1 MEGVGAEDGWSKGAG
16 LEQGEGELPR
26 VLCAQNNMSSS
37 PRMNECEKATHQWRS
52 QITRSH
58 GVGRRCRIDSL
69 GCPFL
74 GLGNKVT
81 LKQS

>member
-16 LEQGEGELPR
+16 LEQGEGKLPR
-26 VLCAQNNMSSS
+26 VLCAQNNTSSS

-52 QITRSH
+52 TQSD
-58 GVGRRCRIDSL
+58 GVGRRCKIDSL
-69 GCPFL
+69 GFPFL